1 MIDSSAYPHILDGI
15 VDQAGPETLLALRA
29 TSQALKQRADA
40 HLARHVVLRDD
51 MLSPFPGSPKPPS
64 WWRRLWWGPS
74 PTSWVLDPDL
84 ARTVDI
90 TGPPADMRLDNSSH
104 LVPRINIRT
113 LRFVP
118 SSTAE
123 WPDEYAVAVAASLL
137 KPDEAVVFC
146 APRDPWAL
154 HRAFDTT
161 YNLEHCLQHLGGVA
175 GPSLVIMP
183 LPPRLVL
190 NGAVGA
196 GGRFLRLQLL
206 HVLAIDD
213 VVVILHPA
221 RGRLDAFAVC
231 AQDRYCTNCHVLGT
245 VSKALREKRGRRV
258 VLVGLESVDDWLW
271 PVWLGP
277 KQSSRLLQEE
287 APGVDVEEQEA
298 EAKAEPTPTGVQLAN
313 RLADLLTYA
322 WEWPDDAIDD
332 VLSRLQFFSMDEYR
346 AMVGEERWRI
356 EAEQ

>member
-1 MIDSSAYPHILDGI
+1 
-15 VDQAGPETLLALRA
+15 
-29 TSQALKQRADA
+29 
-40 HLARHVVLRDD
+40 
-51 MLSPFPGSPKPPS
+51 
-64 WWRRLWWGPS
+64 
-74 PTSWVLDPDL
+74 
-84 ARTVDI
+84 
-90 TGPPADMRLDNSSH
+90 MRLHTSAH
-104 LVPRINIRT
+104 LVPRTAIRT

-118 SSTAE
+118 SATAE

-137 KPDEAVVFC
+137 KPVEAVVFC

-190 NGAVGA
+190 NGAVGS

-206 HVLAIDD
+206 HVLAIDE

-245 VSKALREKRGRRV
+245 VSKALREKRERRV
-258 VLVGLESVDDWLW
+258 VLVGLEEVEAWLW

-277 KQSSRLLQEE
+277 KQSPRLLQEE
-287 APGVDVEEQEA
+287 APPDPDQEKT
-298 EAKAEPTPTGVQLAN
+298 EAKPEPTRTGARLAA
-313 RLADLLTYA
+313 RLADLLAYA
-322 WEWPDDAIDD
+322 WEWPEDAIDD
-332 VLSRLQFFSMDEYR
+332 VLSRLQFFSVDEYR
-346 AMVGEERWRI
+346 TMVGEDRWRI

>member
-1 MIDSSAYPHILDGI
+1 
-15 VDQAGPETLLALRA
+15 
-29 TSQALKQRADA
+29 
-40 HLARHVVLRDD
+40 
-51 MLSPFPGSPKPPS
+51 
-64 WWRRLWWGPS
+64 
-74 PTSWVLDPDL
+74 
-84 ARTVDI
+84 
-90 TGPPADMRLDNSSH
+90 MRLHTSGH
-104 LVPRINIRT
+104 LVPRTHIHT

-118 SSTAE
+118 SPSAE

-137 KPDEAVVFC
+137 EPAEAVVFC
-146 APRDPWAL
+146 APRNPWAL

-221 RGRLDAFAVC
+221 QGRLDAFAVC

-245 VSKALREKRGRRV
+245 VSKALREKRRRRV
-258 VLVGLESVDDWLW
+258 VLVGLESVEDSLW

-277 KQSSRLLQEE
+277 KQSPRLLREEAAGQEE
-287 APGVDVEEQEA
+287 PDQDMEDDEEERD
-298 EAKAEPTPTGVQLAN
+298 AKAEPTPTGAHLAS
-313 RLADLLTYA
+313 RLADLLAYA

-332 VLSRLQFFSMDEYR
+332 VLSRLQFYAIDEYR

-356 EAEQ
+356 EVEQ